1 MPGLATTFVN
11 PVSITLD
18 SQRSS
23 LLGAGGGFCEAPV
36 GNQTSPHIGCPHF
49 SVHVYRVRHR

>member
-23 LLGAGGGFCEAPV
+23 LLGVGGDCSEVPV
-36 GNQTSPHIGCPHF
+36 VNQNSAHMAAFACLSLVFVEGHQ
-49 SVHVYRVRHR
+49 